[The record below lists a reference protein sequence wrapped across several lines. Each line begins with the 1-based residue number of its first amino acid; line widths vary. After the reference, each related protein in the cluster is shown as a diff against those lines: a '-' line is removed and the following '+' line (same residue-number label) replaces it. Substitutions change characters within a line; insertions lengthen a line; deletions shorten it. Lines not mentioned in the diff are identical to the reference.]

1 MSKALIIAEKPSV
14 ANDIAKVLGG
24 FKKVAEGNENYFE
37 STKYVLSSA
46 VGHLVELALPGDMD
60 KKKGKWT
67 FAALPVIPDEFAL
80 KPIERTEGRLR
91 LLKKLMRRADVTSL
105 INACDAGRE
114 GELIFRYIVKL
125 ADCKKP
131 IERLWLQ
138 SMTPASIRDG
148 FAHLRPGS
156 ELESLASA
164 AVCRSESDRLVG
176 LNGTRALTAFN
187 SRNGGFQLTP
197 VGRVQTPTLAI
208 VVERDQ
214 KIKSFVP
221 KGYWEVHATF
231 AAQAGTYPGRW
242 FDENFAKKQKELE
255 AKAEQN
261 PDAKLEKNFDAKAER
276 LWTEAEA
283 RAIEQKCRGKL
294 GVVTEEKKPATQLSP
309 LLFDLTSLQREGNSR
324 LGLSAKGTLAIA
336 QRLYEHHKVLT
347 YPRTDSRA
355 LPEDYLETTKDVL
368 RNLQGTLLGGY
379 ATKILDNGWVK
390 PTKRIFN
397 NAKISDHFAIIPTTE
412 ETHKLDDLER
422 KVYELVAKRFLSVFY
437 PAAEFEITTRI
448 TRVEEEPFK
457 TEGKI
462 LTFPGWLEIYGRE
475 EQSSDGQLSLVP
487 VQENESV
494 KTQEIEV
501 KGLET
506 RPPAKY
512 TEATLLSA
520 MEGAGKLVEDED
532 LREAMAEKG
541 LGTPATRAATI
552 EGLLKEEYL
561 RREQR
566 EITSTPKAWALM
578 ELLHAV
584 DIPALASPEMTGE
597 WEYKLKE
604 MEHGRLPRSRFMQE
618 IVGLTQTIVE
628 KAKSFDESGLAPR
641 PLGFNAP
648 NGKPMFETL
657 RNYETEDGSVKL
669 RKVVAG
675 RVLEPAEAKELL
687 EKKFIGPLQ
696 GFRSKAGWPFA
707 AALKLND
714 AGEIEFVFDNAP
726 VNADGS
732 ALDLNTAQQLGTCPV
747 CRGRVFETMMAY
759 ACENTFG
766 EEPKCK
772 MKIGKVILQQP
783 IDHAQVEKLL
793 TQKKTDL
800 LRGFV
805 SQRTK
810 RKFSAFLV
818 MGPDGKTSFEFEP
831 RPEGGKGKKSFG
843 KKAVAS
849 EAGETNGHAEKSEKI
864 DPKSVMP
871 KNVIKR
877 RPRKKS

>member
-1 MSKALIIAEKPSV
+1 MSKSLIIAEKPSV
-14 ANDIAKVLGG
+14 ALDISKALGG
-24 FKKVAEGNENYFE
+24 FKKVTDGNESYYE
-37 STKYVLSSA
+37 SADYVLSSA
-46 VGHLVELALPGDMD
+46 VGHLVELCLPGELD
-60 KKKGKWT
+60 KKKGKWS
-67 FAALPVIPDEFAL
+67 FANLPVIPEEFAL

-91 LLKKLMRRADVTSL
+91 LLKKLMKRPDVTSL

-125 ADCKKP
+125 AGCKKP

-148 FAHLRPGS
+148 FTHLRPGS
-156 ELESLASA
+156 ELEPLASA
-164 AVCRSESDRLVG
+164 AVCRSESDWLVG
-176 LNGTRALTAFN
+176 INGTRALTAFN

-214 KIKSFVP
+214 KIKAFVP

-231 AAQAGTYPGRW
+231 AAQAGPYPGRW
-242 FDENFAKKQKELE
+242 FKDEFAKDE
-255 AKAEQN
+255 AN
-261 PDAKLEKNFDAKAER
+261 PDARAER

-283 RAIEQKCRGKL
+283 RAIETKCQGKP
-294 GVVTEEKKPATQLSP
+294 GVVTEEKKPASQISP
-309 LLFDLTSLQREGNSR
+309 LLYDLTTLQREANGR
-324 LGLSAKGTLAIA
+324 LGLSAKGTLSIA

-355 LPEDYLETTKDVL
+355 LPEDYIDTVKGIL
-368 RNLQGTLLGGY
+368 RNMDGGSLGTFAG
-379 ATKILDNGWVK
+379 KILREGWVK
-390 PTKRIFN
+390 PNKRIFN
-397 NAKISDHFAIIPTTE
+397 NAKISDHFAITPTLE
-412 ETHKLDDLER
+412 SPDKLNEIER
-422 KVYELVAKRFLSVFY
+422 KVYDMVAKRFLSVFY
-437 PAAEFEITTRI
+437 PAAQFEVTTRI
-448 TRVEEEPFK
+448 TRVEGEPFK
-457 TEGKI
+457 TDGKI
-462 LTFPGWLEIYGRE
+462 LVFPGWLEIYGKE
-475 EQSSDGQLSLVP
+475 EVSSDDAPALVP
-487 VQENESV
+487 VQENERV

-520 MEGAGKLVEDED
+520 MEGAGKLVEDEE
-532 LREAMAEKG
+532 LRDAMAEKG

-552 EGLLKEEYL
+552 EGLLSEEYM
-561 RREQR
+561 RREGR

-578 ELLHAV
+578 ELLRV
-584 DIPALASPEMTGE
+584 INIPALASPEMTGE
-597 WEYKLKE
+597 WEFKLKE
-604 MEHGRLPRSRFMQE
+604 MEQGKLQRSRFMEE

-648 NGKPMFETL
+648 NGKAMLETL
-657 RNYETEDGSVKL
+657 RNYESEDGTIKL

-675 RVLEPAEAKELL
+675 RVLEPMEAKELL
-687 EKKFIGPLQ
+687 EKRIIGPLQ

-707 AALKLND
+707 AALKLNA
-714 AGEIEFVFDNAP
+714 AGETEFVFDNAP

-732 ALDLNTAQQLGTCPV
+732 ALDLDATPALGKCPV
-747 CRGRVFETMMAY
+747 CGGRVFETMMSF

-766 EEPKCK
+766 EAPTCK

-783 IDHAQVEKLL
+783 IDMVQVEKLL

-805 SQRTK
+805 SQRTR

-818 MGPDGKTSFEFEP
+818 MGPDGKTTFEFEP
-831 RPEGGKGKKSFG
+831 RPEGGKGKGKGRFG
-843 KKAVAS
+843 KKAAADS
-849 EAGETNGHAEKSEKI
+849 GEAEGSAEKVEKI
-864 DPKSVMP
+864 DPKKLMP
-871 KNVIKR
+871 KNIIKR
-877 RPRKKS
+877 RSRKKSS